1 MRLTILLSTLFY
13 FCLNI
18 TFAQSTQALPP
29 IETLVEHILGHD
41 DHGHYHF
48 HTSPMLCD
56 VRVKN
61 NILHIYLETSE
72 SNIQEDLYDHLLES
86 LLPVVAEY
94 KLDDFSIF
102 IKAKQWET
110 YKNLEQLT
118 VSSPIPTYKEPYNND
133 PFPNK
138 TNSEE
143 RLSNPHFSQN
153 QTTGSLSGKTVWLSQ
168 GHGWKADNASNNW
181 LTQRG
186 NTNDYVEDF
195 GSVEGINYYLQQ
207 YLMNAGANVWTV
219 RERDV
224 QTNEVVVDND
234 DGAPSFTTTGTW
246 ATSGSTG
253 YNGGTYQFANSVSA
267 ETQTA
272 IYTPTIPES
281 GWYWVSAYYRQ
292 GGNRSFD
299 TQYKINHAGG
309 QTIVSLDQEVHGL
322 TWNYIGQFYFEAGTQ
337 GSVVVSNQST
347 ETGQAII
354 ADAIRFGGGMGSTTD
369 CTFGGSPSGEPRFDE
384 AARQYAPFQG
394 YPTCEGDVTIRPK
407 YAEWEL
413 AKGTPTEQANS
424 IYVSW
429 HTNAFN
435 GSARGTET
443 YSFNGSGGIPI
454 TAGSADLSSFIQSEL
469 INDIQGDWNASW
481 QDRGTKT
488 ANFGEL
494 RELTTMPGCLVEVAF
509 HDNPTDATALK
520 TPQFRNLAARAIY
533 QGIVKFFND
542 RDGSPIDLLPEP
554 PTHLSAKNTGTGDI
568 VLNWQSPTSGNGVIG
583 DAATGYSVYV
593 STHGKGFQ
601 NAIPVTGTSYTI
613 TNPSPGV
620 TYYFQVAATNS
631 GGESFP
637 TATVA
642 ARTPSVINNVVP
654 TYLIVDG
661 FDRIDAAG
669 SVYQFE
675 SAALESV
682 DRMFLEQ
689 MNSYNY
695 MVEHAKG
702 FDYCGIPFDGASNE
716 AVLAGTV
723 NLSDYDGVDWISG
736 EESTVDRSLDAT
748 EQTLLM
754 TYLDNGGNLIISGA
768 EIGWDIGRSSSAN
781 ASLSFY
787 NNYLKATYSG
797 DDSGTYDFTGVTGEA
812 YDGINGSFD
821 DGTAGYYDAEF
832 PDRLTPFG
840 GSTAVLNYA
849 GGTGDG
855 AAIAYKGSDFG
866 VFYFGFPLE
875 TVTNETVRNNLI
887 CEAISCITPNVCLFS
902 ESIMTNYASGDM
914 NTVTTENSID
924 ASNTIISAGANIIYD
939 AGTQIC
945 LDQGFEVE
953 LGAEFLGT
961 IGGCT
966 NLTQQPVQK

>member
-1 MRLTILLSTLFY
+1 MRLTILLSTFIY
-13 FCLNI
+13 IFVNT
-18 TFAQSTQALPP
+18 TFAQTNQSLPP
-29 IETLVEHILGHD
+29 VETMVENILGHEG
-41 DHGHYHF
+41 HGHYHF
-48 HTSPMLCD
+48 HTTPMLCD
-56 VRVKN
+56 VKVVKN
-61 NILHIYLETSE
+61 HLNIYLETSA
-72 SNIQEDLYDHLLES
+72 SSVQNDLYDHLLES
-86 LLPVVAEY
+86 LLPIVAEY
-94 KLDDFSIF
+94 QLDDFSVF
-102 IKAKQWET
+102 IKTKRQEVYQDLST
-110 YKNLEQLT
+110 LIT
-118 VSSPIPTYKEPYNND
+118 STPIPAYKVPDNSD

-138 TNSEE
+138 TVNNQQ
-143 RLSNPHFSQN
+143 RNNPHFSQN
-153 QTTGSLSGKTVWLSQ
+153 LATGSLSGKTVWLSQ
-168 GHGWKADNASNNW
+168 GHGWLADNANNNW

-207 YLMNAGANVWTV
+207 YLMNAGASVWTV

-224 QTNEVVVDND
+224 QTNEIVVDND
-234 DGAPSFTTTGTW
+234 SGLPAFTTTGTW
-246 ATSGSTG
+246 PVSGSSG
-253 YNGGTYQFANSVSA
+253 YNGGTYQFTTSGST

-272 IYTPTIPES
+272 VYTPTIPES
-281 GWYWVSAYYRQ
+281 GWYWVSVYYRQ
-292 GGNRSFD
+292 GMNRSVD

-309 QTIVSLDQEVHGL
+309 QTIVSVNQEVHGL

-337 GSVVVSNQST
+337 GNVVLSNESS

-369 CTFGGSPSGEPRFDE
+369 CTFGGSPSGEPRFEE

-394 YPTCEGDVTIRPK
+394 YPTCEGDVAIRPK

-413 AKGTPTEQANS
+413 AKGTPTEQANAV
-424 IYVSW
+424 YVSW

-454 TAGSADLSSFIQSEL
+454 TAGSADLSDFIQTEL
-469 INDIQGDWNASW
+469 INDIQGDWDGNW
-481 QDRGTKT
+481 QDRGTKI

-494 RELTTMPGCLVEVAF
+494 RELTTMPGCLVEIAF

-520 TPQFRNLAARAIY
+520 TPFFRNLAARAMY
-533 QGIVKFFND
+533 QGIVKFFNN

-554 PTHLSAKNTGTGDI
+554 PTHLSAKNTNTGDI
-568 VLNWQSPTSGNGVIG
+568 VLNWQAPINTSVAG
-583 DAATGYSVYV
+583 DAATGYSVYI

-601 NAIPVTGTSYTI
+601 NAIPVTGTSYTV
-613 TNPSPGV
+613 TNLTPGV
-620 TYYFQVAATNS
+620 TYYFRVAATNA

-642 ARTPSVINNVVP
+642 ARTPSVANNVVP

-661 FDRIDAAG
+661 FDRIDLAG

-675 SAALESV
+675 SAALGNV
-682 DRMFLEQ
+682 DRMFLER
-689 MNSYNY
+689 MNSFDY

-702 FDYCGIPFDGASNE
+702 FDSCGIPFDGASNE

-736 EESTVDRSLDAT
+736 EESTVDRSLDLA

-754 TYLDNGGNLIISGA
+754 NYLDNGGSLIISGA
-768 EIGWDIGRSSSAN
+768 EIGWDIGRSSSPN

-797 DDSGTYDFTGVTGEA
+797 DDSGTYNFSGVTGGD

-821 DGTAGYYDAEF
+821 NGTSGYYDAEF

-840 GSTAVLNYA
+840 GSNLVLNYT
-849 GGTGDG
+849 GGTNDG
-855 AAIAYKGSDFG
+855 AAIAYKGNDFG

-875 TVTNETVRNNLI
+875 TVTDEVVRNNLI

-914 NTVTTENSID
+914 NTIVTENNIT
-924 ASNTIISAGANIIYD
+924 ASNTVISAGANIIYD
-939 AGTQIC
+939 AGVQIC

-961 IGGCT
+961 ISGCT